1 MIKVLIVE
9 DDLYN
14 QRAVEKIVSDNFPEI
29 EIIGKATGVQEALS
43 IIHHHTPDLLV
54 LDIHLMDGTAFDLIR
69 QTEGFEYKIVFMSAY
84 HEYALEALRFSS
96 VEFVYKPFDVNEMVV
111 AVDKAIDELQDVSY
125 RQKLEALFSN
135 MDHNQKGKQLV
146 LQGVNNI
153 KVCHVNEILWG
164 KAITGGANF
173 YFEDGGY
180 FFAVKPLRRY
190 EAILEGHG
198 FFRCHPHYLINLNQ
212 IKEIKEDLQR
222 IRLSNDDEVLY
233 EIRRFN
239 ALKEKISQR
248 QEVQQILQ
256 Q

>member
-14 QRAVEKIVSDNFPEI
+14 QRAVEKIISDNFPEI
-29 EIIGKATGVQEALS
+29 VIVGKATGVQEALS
-43 IIHHHTPDLLV
+43 IVNQHSPDLLV

-69 QTEGFEYKIVFMSAY
+69 QTEGYEYKIVFMSAY
-84 HEYALEALRFSS
+84 HEYAVEALRFSS
-96 VEFVYKPFDVNEMVV
+96 VEFVCKPFDVNEMVI

-125 RQKLEALFSN
+125 RQKLDILFSN
-135 MDHNQKGKQLV
+135 MDVNQKGKQLV

-153 KVCHVNEILWG
+153 KICHVNEIIWG

-173 YFEDGGY
+173 YFEDGSY
-180 FFAVKPLRRY
+180 FFAVKPMRRY

-198 FFRCHPHYLINLNQ
+198 FFRCHPHYLINLKH
-212 IKEIKEDLQR
+212 IKEINEDLQR

-233 EIRRFN
+233 EVRRF
-239 ALKEKISQR
+239 LSMKEKISQR
-248 QEVQQILQ
+248 LETQRILQ
-256 Q
+256 